1 MKTPI
6 RRTFARALAGA
17 LGVVFVGLAATACGS
32 SSSKSSAST
41 TTSTT
46 TSTTRTA
53 TAGASPTTASS
64 PTVTTGPV
72 HATLHG
78 QDHKPRVG
86 KRWLYSVH
94 VTDAGGRPLSG
105 TVETDFVV
113 SGLGVVGKE
122 TPAVHRL
129 KNGVLKDN
137 INYPAEAEG
146 HPITLVTVVRTSAGS
161 VALAWPVTATK

>member
-17 LGVVFVGLAATACGS
+17 LAVVFVGLAATACGS
-32 SSSKSSAST
+32 SSSKSTASAS
-41 TTSTT
+41 TSTT

-53 TAGASPTTASS
+53 TAGANPTTATS

-78 QDHKPRVG
+78 SNHKPRAG
-86 KRWLYSVH
+86 KPWFYSVH
-94 VTDAGGRPLSG
+94 ATDAGGHPLTG
-105 TVETDFVV
+105 TVETEFVV
-113 SGLGVVGKE
+113 AGLGVMGKE
-122 TPAVHRL
+122 SPPVHKL
-129 KNGVLKDN
+129 KNGELKDK
-137 INYPAEAEG
+137 ITYPAEAEG

-161 VALAWPVTATK
+161 VALGWPVSVTK